1 MSLNFVAIDFETANF
16 DRGSV
21 CAVGLTKVV
30 NGLVVSTQS
39 WFVYPPTGLDF
50 TNTYLH
56 GIAAGHVVEAPSWQ
70 ETLER
75 MARVADGDPLVA
87 YSPFD
92 KGVYNAANRLSDIP
106 SSDLTFFDALAVV
119 RHHCQLPSH
128 RLPLVV
134 EHFGLPD
141 FNHHEAGAD
150 SLACALITLRVAE
163 ERGCETVEAL
173 WATLPTRSSS
183 PANRSRVYK
192 KKADLPQPSL
202 VADPDHPL
210 FGEIVC
216 FSGDLD
222 SYTRSEAQE
231 LVASFGATVSGSV
244 TKKTTLVVMGG
255 FDPATLRPGATLSTK
270 IQKAQVLAGGGQP
283 VEIVTEQTFLE
294 ILAH

>member
-1 MSLNFVAIDFETANF
+1 MAPTA
-16 DRGSV
+16 
-21 CAVGLTKVV
+21 
-30 NGLVVSTQS
+30 
-39 WFVYPPTGLDF
+39 PTGLDF
-50 TNTYLH
+50 
-56 GIAAGHVVEAPSWQ
+56 
-70 ETLER
+70 
-75 MARVADGDPLVA
+75 
-87 YSPFD
+87 
-92 KGVYNAANRLSDIP
+92 DIP
-106 SSDLTFFDALAVV
+106 PSDLRFFDALAV
-119 RHHCQLPSH
+119 
-128 RLPLVV
+128 
-134 EHFGLPD
+134 
-141 FNHHEAGAD
+141 
-150 SLACALITLRVAE
+150 
-163 ERGCETVEAL
+163 
-173 WATLPTRSSS
+173 S